1 MKIALIIERMDPSG
15 GGRETSTAQV
25 AAGLAERGNDV
36 SVICRQ
42 AAWTHNRVNVIPV
55 GKRGA
60 TRLAALKNFLA
71 DVERQL
77 GAGSWDIVHATLPV
91 PGANVYQPRGGTVP
105 AQIAAS
111 QRRRSPM
118 VASLSAMV
126 EPLNRCRTYMGF
138 LERLLASDEDVTVL
152 AVSAMVADEFE
163 DHYGRRDGVHVVYNA
178 VDVPDVSDEQRADW
192 RQKLRYSLGVT
203 REDPVFIT
211 VAKNFP
217 LKGVNETII
226 AFAEWLDRGRFHV
239 NARLVVIGR
248 DHVEGYRRI
257 AGLRQ
262 AGRHVVFMPPT
273 DEVFKY
279 YAGADACVLL
289 SWYDPCSRVVLEAT
303 RWGIPSITTAYNGAA
318 EVLQQ
323 GAGIV
328 VPSPSDRRAIMA
340 AFEEMS
346 NPDRRAQQAELCR
359 QLNSHLSIDRH
370 VDELMNVYQ
379 GICEDKR

>member
-1 MKIALIIERMDPSG
+1 MKIALVIERMDPSG

-36 SVICRQ
+36 SVICRR
-42 AAWTHNRVNVIPV
+42 AAWTHDRVNVIPV

-77 GAGSWDIVHATLPV
+77 GAGSWDIVHATLPI
-91 PGANVYQPRGGTVP
+91 PGADVYQPRGGTVP

-111 QRRRSPM
+111 RRRRSPM
-118 VASLSAMV
+118 GAALSATV
-126 EPLNRCRTYMGF
+126 EPLNRCRTHMGL
-138 LERLLASDEDVTVL
+138 LERLLAADEDVTWL
-152 AVSAMVADEFE
+152 AVSAMVAGEFE
-163 DHYGRRDGVHVVYNA
+163 DYYGRRDGVHVVYNA

-203 REDPVFIT
+203 PDDPVFVT

-217 LKGVNETII
+217 LKGVNETVI
-226 AFAEWLDRGRFHV
+226 AFAEWLDRARFHV

-248 DHVEGYRRI
+248 DDVEGYRRI

-262 AGRHVVFMPPT
+262 VGRHVVFMPPT

-303 RWGIPSITTAYNGAA
+303 RWGIPSITTTYNGAA

-328 VPSPSDRRAIMA
+328 VASPTDRRAIMA

-346 NPDRRAQQAELCR
+346 DPGRRAQRAELCR
-359 QLNSHLSIDRH
+359 QLNSRLSIDRH

-379 GICEDKR
+379 GICEDRR